1 MPVRSLAA
9 AIEEC
14 VRTAEAQRKKQD
26 VNCTLAWNAGSHFKE
41 PDIHTAKAFAR
52 VLERSAEP
60 EQHAVK
66 IHKTKMYFMNLSSKV
81 HSFSV

>member
-1 MPVRSLAA
+1 MF
-9 AIEEC
+9 
-14 VRTAEAQRKKQD
+14 
-26 VNCTLAWNAGSHFKE
+26 AWNAGSHFKE

-60 EQHAVK
+60 EQRAVK
-66 IHKTKMYFMNLSSKV
+66 IHKTKMYFMHLSSKV